1 MQGRHPFQSDPTKPP
16 QLQDPSFFT
25 LGLVH
30 VITGN
35 GKGKTSAAFGLGLRA
50 VGHGLRV
57 FAAQFMKGDER
68 YGEFLSVQFLP
79 NFTLQR
85 FGTGGLVDMH
95 HPSTE
100 DKAEAA
106 RGIAA
111 ARQAMASRSYEVVIL
126 DEINVVVAWKL
137 APLED
142 VVSLITEKPTGVE
155 LVLTGRYA
163 PLALMERA
171 DYVTM
176 LGQKKHPY
184 ARGIVARQGID
195 Y

>member
-1 MQGRHPFQSDPTKPP
+1 MQHPFQSDRTKPP
-16 QLQDPSFFT
+16 ELQDPSFFT

-57 FAAQFMKGDER
+57 YAAQFMKGDQR

-79 NFTLQR
+79 NFTLER
-85 FGTGGLVDMH
+85 FGSGGLVDMH
-95 HPSTE
+95 NPADI
-100 DKAEAA
+100 DKAEAQ
-106 RGIAA
+106 RGLEAT
-111 ARQAMASRSYEVVIL
+111 REAMQSGRYDVVIM
-126 DEINVVVAWKL
+126 DEFNVAVDWKL
-137 APLED
+137 VQLQDALTF
-142 VVSLITEKPTGVE
+142 IAEKPPDVE
-155 LVLTGRYA
+155 LVLTGHYA
-163 PLALMERA
+163 PLEFIKRS

-176 LGQKKHPY
+176 MGQKKHPY
-184 ARGIVARQGID
+184 TQGIVARQGID

>member
-1 MQGRHPFQSDPTKPP
+1 MQSRHPFQPDPSGPP
-16 QLQDPSFFT
+16 RLQDPSFFT

-57 FAAQFMKGDER
+57 FAAQFMKGDDR
-68 YGEFLSVQFLP
+68 YGEFRSVQFLP
-79 NFTLQR
+79 NFEVQR
-85 FGTGGLVDMH
+85 FGTGGLIDMH
-95 HPSTE
+95 HPSDE

-106 RGIAA
+106 RGMAA
-111 ARQAMASRSYEVVIL
+111 AHEAMASGRYDVVIL
-126 DEINVVVAWKL
+126 DELNVAVAWKL
-137 APLED
+137 VPVED
-142 VVSLITEKPTGVE
+142 VVGLIDEKPVGVE
-155 LVLTGRYA
+155 MVLTGRYA
-163 PLALMERA
+163 PLALIERA

-184 ARGIVARQGID
+184 TKGIVARQGID